1 MPQKLPLKQRALN
14 FFKDEPVLPPY
25 VSRTLISERLPI
37 IFPEG
42 KPNRTYCTR
51 EMTASTVFAM
61 LYIGAVEG
69 ADVWLGPVHVYR
81 MTGAQAE
88 DTTDEGRLGYRTN
101 LRKKSYQVPGNRWYA
116 DNTRE
121 PIRDE
126 TLREGLLIVG
136 AVIEKAGVPT
146 TSGAPRYAL
155 KKDLAALFNPAL
167 VDEALRIA
175 ILTWQENHLSHSA
188 RARVSLMRAGTAS
201 KDGVLVYFP
210 NGDTRRLVAGPSADI
225 SKAVVEVFAAK
236 FLEAPGVIWL
246 SESGN
251 KTAHPDLKL
260 ASMIGLDIQAH
271 KDLPDLILV
280 DVGPAQPLIVFVEV
294 VATDGAITPRRQE
307 ALYAIT
313 DKGGFDRSQV
323 AFVTAYADRE
333 AAGYKKTMAGL
344 AWGSFA
350 WFMSE
355 PDNLVILREG
365 VRRLASLNCDI
376 GETV

>member
-1 MPQKLPLKQRALN
+1 M
-14 FFKDEPVLPPY
+14 LPPY
-25 VSRTLISERLPI
+25 ASRALIAERLPI

-42 KPNRTYCTR
+42 TPNRTYCIR
-51 EMTASTVFAM
+51 EITASTVFAM

-69 ADVWLGPVHVYR
+69 EDVWLGPVHVYR
-81 MTGAQAE
+81 MTDVQAE
-88 DTTDEGRLGYRTN
+88 IFDDAERLAYRMN
-101 LRKKSYQVPGNRWYA
+101 LRKKSYQVPGSRWYA

-126 TLREGLLIVG
+126 TLREGLLVVG

-155 KKDLAALFNPAL
+155 KKDLAALFDPRL
-167 VDEALRIA
+167 VGEALEVA
-175 ILTWQENHLSHSA
+175 ILAWQKNNLSHSA
-188 RARVSLMRAGTAS
+188 RARVSLMRAGTTG
-201 KDGVLVYFP
+201 KGGVIVSYP
-210 NGDTRRLVAGPSADI
+210 NGDTRRLASGPSSDI
-225 SKAVVEVFAAK
+225 SKAVVEVFAVK
-236 FLEAPGVIWL
+236 FLEMPGVIWL

-251 KTAHPDLKL
+251 KTAHSDIKL
-260 ASMIGLDIQAH
+260 ASSIGLDIQAN

-280 DVGPAQPLIVFVEV
+280 DVGSSHPLIVFVEV
-294 VATDGAITPRRQE
+294 VASDGAITPRRQE

-323 AFVTAYADRE
+323 TFVTAYADRE
-333 AAGYKKTMAGL
+333 SAGYKKTMPGL

-355 PDNLVILREG
+355 PDNLVILRRG
-365 VRRLASLNCDI
+365 ARLLADLNLD
-376 GETV
+376 TYQPSVD

>member
-1 MPQKLPLKQRALN
+1 M
-14 FFKDEPVLPPY
+14 LPPY
-25 VSRTLISERLPI
+25 ASRTLISERLPV

-42 KPNRTYCTR
+42 TPNRTYCIR
-51 EMTASTVFAM
+51 EITASTVFAM

-81 MTGAQAE
+81 MTDIQAN
-88 DTTDEGRLGYRTN
+88 DSDSAARMSYRSN
-101 LRKKSYQVPGNRWYA
+101 LRKKSYKVAGDRWYA

-126 TLREGLLIVG
+126 TLREGLVVVG

-155 KKDLAALFNPAL
+155 KKDLAVLFDPDLVGDALE
-167 VDEALRIA
+167 VA
-175 ILTWQENHLSHSA
+175 ILAWQKNHLSHSA
-188 RARVSLMRAGTAS
+188 RARVSLMRAGTTG
-201 KDGVLVYFP
+201 KEGVLVRYP
-210 NGDTRRLVAGPSADI
+210 NGETRRLISGPSSDI
-225 SKAVVEVFAAK
+225 SKAVVEVFAVK

-251 KTAHPDLKL
+251 KTAHSDIKL
-260 ASMIGLDIQAH
+260 ALSIGLDIQAN

-280 DVGPAQPLIVFVEV
+280 DVGPPQPLIVFVEV

-307 ALYAIT
+307 ALYSIT

-323 AFVTAYADRE
+323 SFVTAYADRE
-333 AAGYKKTMAGL
+333 SAGYKKTISGL

-355 PDNLVILREG
+355 PENLVILRKG
-365 VRRLASLNCDI
+365 VRLLANINLDI
-376 GETV
+376 YQPHSD

>member
-1 MPQKLPLKQRALN
+1 M
-14 FFKDEPVLPPY
+14 LPPY
-25 VSRTLISERLPI
+25 VPRALVSERLQR

-42 KPNRTYCTR
+42 TPNRAYCIR
-51 EMTASTVFAM
+51 ELAASTVFSM
-61 LYIGAVEG
+61 LYIGAVES

-81 MTGAQAE
+81 MTDLQAE
-88 DTTDEGRLGYRTN
+88 DRSEISRLEYRSN
-101 LRKKSYQVPGNRWYA
+101 LRKKSFQVPGNRWYA

-136 AVIEKAGVPT
+136 AVLERSDVPT

-155 KKDLAALFNPAL
+155 KADLVTLFDPEL
-167 VDEALRIA
+167 VGEELDVA
-175 ILTWQENHLSHSA
+175 ILSWQEKNLSRSA

-201 KDGVLVYFP
+201 KDGVWVSFP
-210 NGDTRRLVAGPSADI
+210 NGDNRRLVSGLSADI

-236 FLEAPGVIWL
+236 FLEDPGVIWL

-251 KTAHPDLKL
+251 KVAHPDLQL
-260 ASMIGLDIQAH
+260 ASAIGLNIEAH
-271 KDLPDLILV
+271 KNLPDLILV
-280 DVGPAQPLIVFVEV
+280 DLGPVEPLIVFVEV

-313 DKGGFDRSQV
+313 DGGGFNRSQV

-333 AAGYKKTMAGL
+333 SAGFKKTITGL

-355 PDNLVILREG
+355 PDNLVLLQNG
-365 VRRLASLNCDI
+365 VSRLSSLTLL
-376 GETV
+376 GFEST